1 MLPIL
6 SVINIVII
14 SKYFK
19 SIVTLSH
26 SIDPFTLA
34 NNVPRQL
41 ENSAKENYE
50 RLYKYNGYML
60 K

>member
-6 SVINIVII
+6 SVINIVNI
-14 SKYFK
+14 SKCFI
-19 SIVTLSH
+19 SIVTLPH
-26 SIDPFTLA
+26 SKDPFTLA

-50 RLYKYNGYML
+50 RLYKYNGYIL
-60 K
+60 I